1 MLIEDAGAEELV
13 LLVVLL
19 LLLQS
24 LLATRARRQLS
35 SLLFYDEAFLA
46 SVINDLEKISIA
58 SRLELGDICFIVANF
73 FWCFVPSSGY
83 SFLSLFN
90 FVYDEGC

>member
-1 MLIEDAGAEELV
+1 MLVKDAGAEELV
-13 LLVVLL
+13 LLVVPL

-24 LLATRARRQLS
+24 LLAARARRQLS
-35 SLLFYDEAFLA
+35 SLLLHNEPFLA

-58 SRLELGDICFIVANF
+58 SRLELGDICFIVTNF

-83 SFLSLFN
+83 SFLSLIN
-90 FVYDEGC
+90 FF